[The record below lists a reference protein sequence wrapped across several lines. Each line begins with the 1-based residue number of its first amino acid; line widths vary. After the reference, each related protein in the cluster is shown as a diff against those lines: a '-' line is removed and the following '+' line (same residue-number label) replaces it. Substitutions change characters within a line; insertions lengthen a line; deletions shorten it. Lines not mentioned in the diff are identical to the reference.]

1 MFREDYIKDNE
12 LIKPDDD
19 FLTRLKESVKQEE
32 EIVHIGDYVDYTN
45 ADSFEKIGRDDTN
58 VVEMKTGRKIS
69 LGWKTFSMIAACF
82 VLVGVIAFAVGND
95 SLLGGEGLRA
105 EMESGLSEE
114 IFTSNETASDL
125 DEEYIALYDEVYDLF
140 ATSNV
145 VIYEMD
151 SYIDSGDGIECLAE
165 STDQYRELEIQD
177 RDELVGNI
185 LAEQYVLTDTTE
197 EWDSVMYY
205 LVEFE
210 NQTYVVLAVGSDQFI
225 CIEGMSEIQK
235 MAWK

>member
-19 FLTRLKESVKQEE
+19 FLARLKESVRQEE
-32 EIVHIGDYVDYTN
+32 EVVHIGDYVDYTN
-45 ADSFEKIGRDDTN
+45 ADSFEKLGRDEEA
-58 VVEMKTGRKIS
+58 VVKMKTRGKS
-69 LGWKTFSMIAACF
+69 DSSWNTFSMIAACL
-82 VLVGVIAFAVGND
+82 VLVGAIVFAVGSD
-95 SLLGGEGLRA
+95 GLFGGEGLRA
-105 EMESGLSEE
+105 EMESGISKDIFTSKADVSNLSEE
-114 IFTSNETASDL
+114 YT
-125 DEEYIALYDEVYDLF
+125 ALYDEMYNLF

-151 SYIDSGDGIECLAE
+151 SYVASGDGIEYLAE
-165 STDQYRELEIQD
+165 STSRYRELEIQD

-197 EWDSVMYY
+197 EWDSVTYY
-205 LVEFE
+205 LAEFE
-210 NQTYVVLAVGSDQFI
+210 NQTCVVFAVGSDQFI
-225 CIEGMSEIQK
+225 CIEDMSGIQK